1 MEGRSFGRLSY
12 DADGPSGL
20 LKILLDVRA
29 GVDEKIER
37 STLKL
42 FNGSRPVD
50 DGTDGGGG
58 GNDEEK
64 KEEVSRTDIAALV
77 KPFRRPMFDDEGQVE
92 QEESIQTDSSE
103 DDDNDDDS

>member
-1 MEGRSFGRLSY
+1 M
-12 DADGPSGL
+12 
-20 LKILLDVRA
+20 K
-29 GVDEKIER
+29 R

-42 FNGSRPVD
+42 FKGSRLVD

-58 GNDEEK
+58 GNNEEK

-103 DDDNDDDS
+103 DDNNDGNS